1 MVEPRI
7 RVVIADDHAH
17 LRSRIR
23 VALEAGGC
31 EVVGE
36 GASAEDAIGL
46 AVKHRP
52 DVALLDIH
60 MPGSGIHAAQQIGR
74 TLPQTAVVMLTQSTE
89 SNDLFDALRAGAS
102 GYVLKSTD
110 PAALPGALRSV
121 LAGEAAM
128 SPALVMRI
136 LDEFRAPARRRFA
149 RESAAA
155 GKLSAREW
163 EVMALLAEGVST
175 KDVASRL
182 FLSPTT
188 VRVHVSAVLRKLA
201 LTDRESA
208 YRLLRGDA

>member
-1 MVEPRI
+1 MVDPHI

-17 LRSRIR
+17 IRSRVR
-23 VALEAGGC
+23 AALEAGGC
-31 EVVGE
+31 EIVGE
-36 GASAEDAIGL
+36 GASAKDAIGL
-46 AVKHRP
+46 TLEHRT
-52 DVALLDIH
+52 V
-60 MPGSGIHAAQQIGR
+60 
-74 TLPQTAVVMLTQSTE
+74 PQTAIVMLTQSTE
-89 SNDLFDALRAGAS
+89 SDDLFDALRAGAS
-102 GYVLKSTD
+102 GYILKGTD
-110 PAALPGALRSV
+110 PAALPSALRAV

-136 LDEFRAPARRRFA
+136 LDEFRAPKTRRFA

-163 EVMALLAEGVST
+163 EVMELLADGVST

-188 VRVHVSAVLRKLA
+188 VRVHVCAVLRKLS

-208 YRLLRGDA
+208 YRVLRGDV

>member
-1 MVEPRI
+1 MVDPHI

-17 LRSRIR
+17 IRSRVR
-23 VALEAGGC
+23 AA
-31 EVVGE
+31 
-36 GASAEDAIGL
+36 
-46 AVKHRP
+46 
-52 DVALLDIH
+52 LDIH
-60 MPGSGIHAAQQIGR
+60 MPGGGIHAAQQIGR
-74 TLPQTAVVMLTQSTE
+74 TVPQTAIVMLTQSTG
-89 SNDLFDALRAGAS
+89 SDDLFDALRAGAS
-102 GYVLKSTD
+102 GYVLKGTD
-110 PAALPGALRSV
+110 PAALPGALRAV

-136 LDEFRAPARRRFA
+136 LDEFRDPKTRRFA

-163 EVMALLAEGVST
+163 EVMELLADGVST

-188 VRVHVSAVLRKLA
+188 VRVHVCAVLRKLS

-208 YRLLRGDA
+208 YRVLRGDV

>member
-1 MVEPRI
+1 MVDPHI
-7 RVVIADDHAH
+7 RVVIANDHAH
-17 LRSRIR
+17 IRSLVRA
-23 VALEAGGC
+23 ALEAGGC
-31 EVVGE
+31 EIVGE

-46 AVKHRP
+46 TLENRP

-60 MPGSGIHAAQQIGR
+60 MPGGGIHAAQQIGR
-74 TLPQTAVVMLTQSTE
+74 TVPQTAIVMLTQSTE
-89 SNDLFDALRAGAS
+89 SDDLFDALRAGAS
-102 GYVLKSTD
+102 GYVLKGTD
-110 PAALPGALRSV
+110 PAALPSALRAV

-136 LDEFRAPARRRFA
+136 LDEFRAPKTRRFA

-163 EVMALLAEGVST
+163 DVMELLADGVST

-188 VRVHVSAVLRKLA
+188 VRVHVCAVLRKLS

-208 YRLLRGDA
+208 YRVLRGDD